1 MAKPARRRCKNDECR
16 EWFHPAFANQWWCSP
31 ECGTKIALERRSKER
46 EKAEKAAEKKR
57 RREEQKQKDKLKIRK
72 LALKPRSYWIKQAQQ
87 AVNAFIR
94 ERDRDLPCIS
104 CGTLTSAQWD
114 AGHYRTTAA
123 APQLRFDERNIH
135 KQCVVCNQYKSG
147 NLVPYRVE
155 LISRIGQEAVDEIE
169 SNHNA
174 NKPSSLQ
181 TAISGGTSGAI
192 AGAGLASLLGTS
204 TPWGAGIGAGIGLL
218 GSLF

>member
-31 ECGTKIALERRSKER
+31 ECGTKIALEPTKQRTR
-46 EKAEKAAEKKR
+46 KAEKAAEKKR

-135 KQCVVCNQYKSG
+135 KQCVVCNQHKSG

-169 SNHNA
+169 SNHNRHRWTIEEC
-174 NKPSSLQ
+174 K
-181 TAISGGTSGAI
+181 AIKAEYQQKLKDLRNSRSEA
-192 AGAGLASLLGTS
+192 A
-204 TPWGAGIGAGIGLL
+204 
-218 GSLF
+218 

>member
-31 ECGTKIALERRSKER
+31 ECGTKIALERRSRER

-123 APQLRFDERNIH
+123 HLNSDLMNAIFT
-135 KQCVVCNQYKSG
+135 
-147 NLVPYRVE
+147 
-155 LISRIGQEAVDEIE
+155 
-169 SNHNA
+169 SNA
-174 NKPSSLQ
+174 WC
-181 TAISGGTSGAI
+181 AISIKAEISFRI
-192 AGAGLASLLGTS
+192 ASN
-204 TPWGAGIGAGIGLL
+204 
-218 GSLF
+218 

>member
-46 EKAEKAAEKKR
+46 EKAEKAEKAAEKKR
-57 RREEQKQKDKLKIRK
+57 RREEQKQKDKLKIQK

-87 AVNAFIR
+87 AVHAFIR

-135 KQCVVCNQYKSG
+135 KQCVVCNQHKSG

-155 LISRIGQEAVDEIE
+155 LI
-169 SNHNA
+169 
-174 NKPSSLQ
+174 
-181 TAISGGTSGAI
+181 
-192 AGAGLASLLGTS
+192 
-204 TPWGAGIGAGIGLL
+204 
-218 GSLF
+218 

>member
-87 AVNAFIR
+87 
-94 ERDRDLPCIS
+94 LS
-104 CGTLTSAQWD
+104 L
-114 AGHYRTTAA
+114 
-123 APQLRFDERNIH
+123 IH
-135 KQCVVCNQYKSG
+135 
-147 NLVPYRVE
+147 
-155 LISRIGQEAVDEIE
+155 I
-169 SNHNA
+169 
-174 NKPSSLQ
+174 
-181 TAISGGTSGAI
+181 
-192 AGAGLASLLGTS
+192 
-204 TPWGAGIGAGIGLL
+204 
-218 GSLF
+218 

>member
-1 MAKPARRRCKNDECR
+1 MRKVRRRCKNEECR
-16 EWFHPAFANQWWCSP
+16 EWFFPQFQNQQWCCVD
-31 ECGTKIALERRSKER
+31 CGTKLALERRSKER

-104 CGTLTSAQWD
+104 CGTFMSAQWD

-135 KQCVVCNQYKSG
+135 KQCVVCNQHKSG

-155 LISRIGQEAVDEIE
+155 LINRIGQEAVDEIE
-169 SNHNA
+169 SN
-174 NKPSSLQ
+174 
-181 TAISGGTSGAI
+181 
-192 AGAGLASLLGTS
+192 
-204 TPWGAGIGAGIGLL
+204 
-218 GSLF
+218 